1 MRKEL
6 ISQGTTK
13 TPNSSLGHR
22 SNPKKVKPYDPSIEK
37 SYPRPSVSHKRTSY
51 LADVLNDPDRR
62 DRALGGHPSPRTDEH
77 EVRAFACPFYRRH
90 PTFHM
95 DCMNRKL
102 TRIRDVKQHIHRR
115 HSRSACA
122 AGDSDAISAE
132 TGRELR
138 RHRAGRTE
146 TPVAEWR
153 NIWRILFKDEPQSRD
168 PLLGTMVEETVQMIK
183 EFWKNEGNQITE
195 QFLKE
200 KGVGADDTVQNNMSE
215 LFEVAHERFEQSTLG
230 TRSVDS
236 SLVDMSNLVECPSL
250 SNSVSSLNDFSETWG
265 LEASG
270 LSDISNAGDQGS
282 WLSISDPGSLQVSN
296 QNSCQEAESG
306 WTFVNGAGGLGCASN
321 GIFQPGFDYS
331 PFYFETQPTN

>member
-6 ISQGTTK
+6 TSQGTTK
-13 TPNSSLGHR
+13 SPSSSLGHR
-22 SNPKKVKPYDPSIEK
+22 SNPKKLKPYDPSIEK

-77 EVRAFACPFYRRH
+77 EGRAFACPFYRRH

-102 TRIRDVKQHIHRR
+102 TRIRDVKQHVHRR

-200 KGVGADDTVQNNMSE
+200 KGVGANDTVQSNMSE
-215 LFEVAHERFEQSTLG
+215 LFEVAHERFERSTLG

-236 SLVDMSNLVECPSL
+236 SLVDLNSLVECPSL

-265 LEASG
+265 LEAPG
-270 LSDISNAGDQGS
+270 LSGISNAGDQGS
-282 WLSISDPGSLQVSN
+282 WMYINDAGPLPVFN
-296 QNSCQEAESG
+296 QDSYQEAESG
-306 WTFVNGAGGLGCASN
+306 WTFVNEGEGFGCASN
-321 GIFQPGFDYS
+321 GVSQPGFDYS
-331 PFYFETQPTN
+331 PLCYETQSTN

>member
-1 MRKEL
+1 
-6 ISQGTTK
+6 
-13 TPNSSLGHR
+13 
-22 SNPKKVKPYDPSIEK
+22 
-37 SYPRPSVSHKRTSY
+37 
-51 LADVLNDPDRR
+51 
-62 DRALGGHPSPRTDEH
+62 
-77 EVRAFACPFYRRH
+77 
-90 PTFHM
+90 M

-115 HSRSACA
+115 HSQSSCA
-122 AGDSDAISAE
+122 AGDLDAISAE

-195 QFLKE
+195 QFLRD

-230 TRSVDS
+230 ARSIDF
-236 SLVDMSNLVECPSL
+236 SLADMDNLVECPSL
-250 SNSVSSLNDFSETWG
+250 SNSVSSLIDSSEIWD

-270 LSDISNAGDQGS
+270 SSDVSNIGDQ
-282 WLSISDPGSLQVSN
+282 SDWVYMNGLGSLQAFG
-296 QNSCQEAESG
+296 QNLCQETELDWAL
-306 WTFVNGAGGLGCASN
+306 VNEADRLGCASN
-321 GIFQPGFDYS
+321 GISQPGFDYS
-331 PFYFETQPTN
+331 PLY